1 MRKIDRFVE
10 YMKIKGL
17 NDNKVTLECG
27 LSQGLLGQAK
37 TGKSDLGAKT
47 IDKILN
53 KYQDLNKV
61 WLLTGEGEML
71 KSGVSIENGD
81 GSTQVIGDGNNV
93 NTPSALDKAL
103 DEIAA
108 QRRLVEKS
116 QELIKEQVRIN
127 KEQTDRFLAIIDKL
141 TEN

>member
-71 KSGVSIENGD
+71 KSPVQEARGD
-81 GSTQVIGDGNNV
+81 NNTQIAGNSNNV
-93 NTPSALDKAL
+93 NTSAEMQIAL
-103 DEIAA
+103 TEISEM
-108 QRRLVEKS
+108 RKLV
-116 QELIKEQVRIN
+116 QEQVRIN
-127 KEQTDRFLAIIDKL
+127 KEQTDRFLAIIEKL
-141 TEN
+141 TEK

>member
-103 DEIAA
+103 DEIAEM
-108 QRRLVEKS
+108 RKLV
-116 QELIKEQVRIN
+116 QEQVRIN
-127 KEQTDRFLAIIDKL
+127 KEQTDKFLSIIDNLLKK
-141 TEN
+141 